1 MIFIIIGIVGARA
14 KIVLR
19 EFRFFFFFCQLEQLM
34 VDYPRQSMA
43 WMCIRIV
50 RQRIYYIHLEF

>member
-19 EFRFFFFFCQLEQLM
+19 DFFFCQLEQLM